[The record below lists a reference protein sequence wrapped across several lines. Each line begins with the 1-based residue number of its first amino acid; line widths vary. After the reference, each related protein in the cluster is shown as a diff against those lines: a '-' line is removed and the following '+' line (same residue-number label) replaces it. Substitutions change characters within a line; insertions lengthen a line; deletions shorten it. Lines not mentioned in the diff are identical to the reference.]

1 MTRRRIPDE
10 VLTAAHDRAKA
21 REARDWPEA
30 DRLRGEIEAAGWK
43 IVDRGTDF
51 ALSPATPPDIA
62 EGERVRYGAS
72 QSVPSRFDE
81 PSTGMATVVLLAT
94 DYPVDLERVLT
105 GLRAGSPVGT
115 SVVIVADAPSPE
127 QADSLKARETHETLE
142 AHDALASLEAR
153 ETHEAHETLE
163 AHDALASL
171 ETHETHE
178 AHDALASLDVTEA
191 TAGSDGSSALHIEI
205 IWTSERLGHAAA
217 TNIGLRRATASVVIL
232 LDTDLE
238 LTGDVVTPLVHA
250 LEDPSVAIA
259 GGWGT
264 TSTDLRHF
272 EDAPAGDVD
281 AIEGYPQA
289 FRRFDAAQRGPLD
302 ERFRFGHNL
311 DVWWSLVLRDGGE
324 EQVHRQAV
332 RLAGLPV
339 VRHER
344 RGAAGLPDADRD
356 RQSKRSPYWIIDRF
370 GWRRD
375 LLIGGA

>member
-62 EGERVRYGAS
+62 GGERVQYGSS

-81 PSTGMATVVLLAT
+81 PSTGVATVVLLAS
-94 DYPVDLERVLT
+94 DYPEDLERVLT

-127 QADSLKARETHETLE
+127 QAESLQALEAREPHETLE
-142 AHDALASLEAR
+142 TLG
-153 ETHEAHETLE
+153 AHE
-163 AHDALASL
+163 
-171 ETHETHE
+171 
-178 AHDALASLDVTEA
+178 ALASLDVTEA
-191 TAGSDGSSALHIEI
+191 TAESGGSPALLIEV
-205 IWTSERLGHAAA
+205 IWTSERLGRAAA
-217 TNIGLRRATASVVIL
+217 TNIGLRRATAPVVIL
-232 LDTDLE
+232 LDMDLE
-238 LTGDVVTPLVHA
+238 LTGDIVTPLVHA
-250 LEDPSVAIA
+250 LEEPSVAIA

-289 FRRFDAAQRGPLD
+289 FRRSDAAQRGPLD
-302 ERFRFGHNL
+302 ERFRFERNL

-324 EQVHRQAV
+324 EQLHRKAI

-339 VRHER
+339 VRHEHR
-344 RGAAGLPDADRD
+344 DSAGLPDADRE
-356 RQSKRSPYWIIDRF
+356 RQSKRSFYWILDRF